1 METQFTANEFIILI
15 QILLIVLLIYKWVGA
30 TTHYFYVF
38 IDKTALQ
45 GCTKEWFEVM
55 TNKTV

>member
-1 METQFTANEFIILI
+1 METQFAANEFILI
-15 QILLIVLLIYKWVGA
+15 QILLIVVLTYKWVGA

-38 IDKTALQ
+38 IDKIALQ

-55 TNKTV
+55 KNKTV